1 MHSTAYFI
9 AVTVVISQLSMVI
22 IWYRNIIQYHHIH
35 NSLPFLEKA
44 YSLFFPVIYTR
55 CEIGRLNFLISQ
67 LEKKVKKLMKHV
79 SNDYA
84 NATIT
89 QQLKKLILKLKRT
102 EKRRLD
108 AKIILNKIQ
117 NVRLVL
123 GNFPQ
128 CIVNISLFVLAMTNL
143 RIQKYMVQIT
153 DVLSQNLKNQATLIL
168 KKNFHIIVIC
178 LIIKT
183 MLGLIVILIK
193 NRYIKFIVTTPI
205 FRAKTNPD

>member
-9 AVTVVISQLSMVI
+9 AATVVVSQVSMVI
-22 IWYRNIIQYHHIH
+22 LWYRNIIQYHNIH
-35 NSLPFLEKA
+35 SSLPLLEKV

-67 LEKKVKKLMKHV
+67 MEKKVKKLMEHV
-79 SNDYA
+79 SNGSA
-84 NATIT
+84 NATIS
-89 QQLKKLILKLKRT
+89 QQLKKLSLKLKST

-108 AKIILNKIQ
+108 AKIILNKMQ
-117 NVRLVL
+117 NARLVL
-123 GNFPQ
+123 SNFPQ
-128 CIVNISLFVLAMTNL
+128 CIVNISLFILAMTNL

-153 DVLSQNLKNQATLIL
+153 DVLSENLKNQATLFL
-168 KKNFHIIVIC
+168 NKNFHIIVIC

-183 MLGLIVILIK
+183 MLGLIMILIK

-205 FRAKTNPD
+205 FRTKPNSD

>member
-9 AVTVVISQLSMVI
+9 AITVVISQLSMVI
-22 IWYRNIIQYHHIH
+22 LWYRNIIQYHNTY

-67 LEKKVKKLMKHV
+67 MEKKVKKLMKRF
-79 SNDYA
+79 SSDSI
-84 NATIT
+84 NASIS
-89 QQLKKLILKLKRT
+89 QQLKKLSLKLKST

-108 AKIILNKIQ
+108 AKIILTKMQ
-117 NVRLVL
+117 NIRLVL

-128 CIVNISLFVLAMTNL
+128 CIVNISLLILAMTNS
-143 RIQKYMVQIT
+143 RIKKYMVQIS
-153 DVLSQNLKNQATLIL
+153 DVLSENLKDQATLFL
-168 KKNFHIIVIC
+168 NKNFHIIVIC

-183 MLGLIVILIK
+183 ILGLIMILIK
-193 NRYIKFIVTTPI
+193 NRYIQLIA
-205 FRAKTNPD
+205 AKPNLC

>member
-1 MHSTAYFI
+1 
-9 AVTVVISQLSMVI
+9 
-22 IWYRNIIQYHHIH
+22 
-35 NSLPFLEKA
+35 LEKA

>member
-1 MHSTAYFI
+1 MYSTAYFI
-9 AVTVVISQLSMVI
+9 AATVVISQLSMVI
-22 IWYRNIIQYHHIH
+22 LWYRNITQYHNIH

-67 LEKKVKKLMKHV
+67 LEKKVLKLMKHV

-89 QQLKKLILKLKRT
+89 QQLKKLILKLKST

-108 AKIILNKIQ
+108 AKIILNKMQ
-117 NVRLVL
+117 NARLVL

-128 CIVNISLFVLAMTNL
+128 CIVNISLFILAMTNL
-143 RIQKYMVQIT
+143 RIQIT
-153 DVLSQNLKNQATLIL
+153 DVLSENLKNQATLIL
-168 KKNFHIIVIC
+168 SKNFHIIVIC

-183 MLGLIVILIK
+183 MLGLIMILIK
-193 NRYIKFIVTTPI
+193 NRYSIVRNKRRPYVY
-205 FRAKTNPD
+205 